1 MGRGG
6 LTLLP
11 VLVAEA
17 VLEPLLPSISTR
29 QGFTQKTAGLTY
41 ADLARVFTYK
51 PTAILLNKAYT
62 TLQLNIL
69 PVERQSSEN
78 IPPP

>member
-1 MGRGG
+1 MLVGRGG

-41 ADLARVFTYK
+41 ADLAHVFTYK
-51 PTAILLNKAYT
+51 PTAILLNKAYIYHIAT
-62 TLQLNIL
+62 EH
-69 PVERQSSEN
+69 PSSGKTEH
-78 IPPP
+78 